1 MPTLGDLLQKTLDRE
16 AIEQMGQRVD
26 ADERTT
32 RRGVVAS
39 AAVLAEA
46 MKNNAR
52 RRGGDRALYEAIER
66 DHDGSVLERRSE
78 VFSGQRDDDGMGI
91 LRHVLGENQDAAAGA
106 VAQFAGLDKG
116 KALQLLIMLA
126 PLIMGVLGKMK
137 KQGGIERPKSL
148 PDIFGRGPVT
158 RAPEPR
164 SGGGGGIGDILG
176 DILKGRGGGAEP
188 QPEPRDQ
195 GGGLPDLG
203 GVLEQILKGRGTGQ
217 SPSGGG
223 GGPGCMSLLGPL
235 LGGGGR

>member
-16 AIEQMGQRVD
+16 AIERMGQRVE
-26 ADERTT
+26 ADERAT

-66 DHDGSVLERRSE
+66 DHDGSVLERRDE
-78 VFSGQRDDDGMGI
+78 VFAGQRDDDGMGI

-106 VAQFAGLDKG
+106 VGQFAGLDKG

-137 KQGGIERPKSL
+137 KEGGIEQPKRL
-148 PDIFGRGPVT
+148 PDVFGRGPVLPPP
-158 RAPEPR
+158 REPDGTPG
-164 SGGGGGIGDILG
+164 ST
-176 DILKGRGGGAEP
+176 
-188 QPEPRDQ
+188 
-195 GGGLPDLG
+195 PDLG
-203 GVLEQILKGRGTGQ
+203 GILEQILKGRGTGQ
-217 SPSGGG
+217 SPSGGA